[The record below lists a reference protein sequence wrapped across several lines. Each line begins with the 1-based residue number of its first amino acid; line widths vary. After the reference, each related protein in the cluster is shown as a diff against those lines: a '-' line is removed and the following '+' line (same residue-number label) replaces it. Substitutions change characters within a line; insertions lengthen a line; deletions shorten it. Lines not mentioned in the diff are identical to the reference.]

1 MRDRQTDKYYRRR
14 RADHQKSV
22 QGSIIGLCDKIT
34 IVAVKE
40 LEFGD
45 GAFSVLEPKEWTS
58 PPVEVRRCTSVVQLK

>member
-1 MRDRQTDKYYRRR
+1 
-14 RADHQKSV
+14 V